1 MYHVCRRHLREQ
13 RCCHLL
19 FPPRQRCDLVAEPAG
34 GEQGIDDELVGSRQ
48 KLRFGRYC
56 VGMNTLIFRP
66 QGHRRWNARVPI
78 QLAKNPLENPLEISY
93 TGKTPKMG
101 SLEMPQ
107 NQIWISS
114 GFSSGFLA
122 NWIGTQGNVQPDP
135 SGHLQGFVWWTD
147 SDRLIAR
154 QHNFEIWTSLQ
165 TYNKIS
171 TDRMDHAVC
180 IRSLSWSEEMDYQN
194 KETGHTQEPR
204 HTWDI
209 KEMWQHVFK

>member
-1 MYHVCRRHLREQ
+1 MFMYHACRWHLSEQ

-78 QLAKNPLENPLEISY
+78 QLAKNPLEKSLEKPLEISY

-101 SLEMPQ
+101 SLDMSQ

-114 GFSSGFLA
+114 GFSSDFSSGFLV
-122 NWIGTQGNVQPDP
+122 NWIGTLHCELSFSTKLSVDSMEQLWTEVILELNP
-135 SGHLQGFVWWTD
+135 SQKWFCSHCNHKKCD
-147 SDRLIAR
+147 
-154 QHNFEIWTSLQ
+154 
-165 TYNKIS
+165 
-171 TDRMDHAVC
+171 
-180 IRSLSWSEEMDYQN
+180 
-194 KETGHTQEPR
+194 
-204 HTWDI
+204 
-209 KEMWQHVFK
+209 